1 MSTKK
6 TVSSW
11 ATRQYELDDIRIR
24 VSYYP
29 VDGAQVCAS
38 RFTKNEWVTMYDI
51 RVIAD
56 SLYEMLDGALFA
68 CGVGDDARI
77 GMLETWGVELPDDND
92 E

>member
-1 MSTKK
+1 MF
-6 TVSSW
+6 VSE
-11 ATRQYELDDIRIR
+11 AVYQLDDINIA

-29 VDGAQVCAS
+29 IDGAQVCAS
-38 RFTKNEWVTMYDI
+38 RFINDEWVEKYDK

-56 SLYEMLDGALFA
+56 SLYEMLDGALYE
-68 CGVGDDARI
+68 CGVGDDARM